1 MTSMQ
6 YLPVGLVSVFI
17 IGVLGDS
24 GGGMDGLGLEGLE
37 EGFLFDDLNN
47 GTDVDYD
54 TGSGEFAREPFRDIA
69 EFGVCVTDE
78 DCAVVTRE
86 RGADYRCFQYMCY
99 PWGSGVGGGQAVF
112 RSCKRR
118 SECQELREEEGGD
131 GCTDRVGWA
140 VNGGPLAL

>member
-1 MTSMQ
+1 MVSMK

-24 GGGMDGLGLEGLE
+24 GGGMDGLE
-37 EGFLFDDLNN
+37 EGFLFDDISND
-47 GTDVDYD
+47 TDIDYD
-54 TGSGEFAREPFRDIA
+54 AGSGEFAREPFRDIA

-78 DCAVVTRE
+78 DCAVVTKE

-118 SECQELREEEGGD
+118 SDCQELGEEEG
-131 GCTDRVGWA
+131 
-140 VNGGPLAL
+140 